1 MLLAG
6 GEEPLREIARR
17 MLEGHGYGVLVASS
31 ARQALEVASASA
43 AIIQV
48 LLTDVVMPDTPGR
61 ELAERVWALRP
72 GVRTIFLSWYPRE
85 TLDQKGWLAAGAELL
100 RKPFSSR
107 RF

>member
-1 MLLAG
+1 
-6 GEEPLREIARR
+6 

-100 RKPFSSR
+100 QKPFSESTLLTVIR
-107 RF
+107 RVLDAGGE